1 MKRDFEPSL
10 FSLHWTSKT
19 LRHIMH
25 ERKLFFEHAITYQ
38 ECIWLVLN
46 ACLASFKL
54 VFSFYWTCILTAV
67 YRESWFAK
75 HIFSFTQFFL
85 CMLLAVDVCLAKIY
99 LWVHLWRFLNHG
111 YAWQKR
117 MKAVRIVM
125 KVCIPHTYCTLFHT
139 IVTLNSFFSVL
150 AVPLTN
156 KNLWSMQCSI
166 DTSMKSA
173 LGVLPLNH

>member
-10 FSLHWTSKT
+10 FSLHRTSET

-25 ERKLFFEHAITYQ
+25 ERKFFFEHAITYQ

-46 ACLASFKL
+46 AYLASFKL
-54 VFSFYWTCILTAV
+54 VFSFYWTCTLTAV
-67 YRESWFAK
+67 HVESLFAK
-75 HIFSFTQFFL
+75 QIFSFTQFFR

-99 LWVHLWRFLNHG
+99 LWEHLWRFLNHG

-117 MKAVRIVM
+117 VKAGSIVM
-125 KVCIPHTYCTLFHT
+125 KVCIFYTYCTLFHT
-139 IVTLNSFFSVL
+139 IVALNSFFSVL

-156 KNLWSMQCSI
+156 KNL
-166 DTSMKSA
+166 
-173 LGVLPLNH
+173 